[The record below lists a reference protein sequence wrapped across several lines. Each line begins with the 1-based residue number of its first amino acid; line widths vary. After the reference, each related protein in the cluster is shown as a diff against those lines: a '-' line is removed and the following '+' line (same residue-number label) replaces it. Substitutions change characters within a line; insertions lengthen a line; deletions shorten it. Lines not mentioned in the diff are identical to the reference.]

1 MRGGS
6 DLAGTKEFDE
16 WVRSITSK
24 LGGTPQKKL
33 RGRSRPTDFSCTAI
47 VAASTGGLFNNSH
60 GPFASMVSLYHTAFQ
75 NNLQ

>member
-6 DLAGTKEFDE
+6 DLASTKEFDE

-33 RGRSRPTDFSCTAI
+33 RGRSRPTGLRSINGIEI
-47 VAASTGGLFNNSH
+47 VGNGFILDSG
-60 GPFASMVSLYHTAFQ
+60 
-75 NNLQ
+75 